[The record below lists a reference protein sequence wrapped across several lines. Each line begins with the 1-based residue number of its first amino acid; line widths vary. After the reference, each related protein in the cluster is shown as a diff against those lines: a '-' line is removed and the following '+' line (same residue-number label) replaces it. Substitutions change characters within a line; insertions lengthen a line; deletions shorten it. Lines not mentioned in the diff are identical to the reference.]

1 MEVFLSVSFP
11 LGVAGLYD
19 FGPPGCALQANI
31 VDLWRRHFVFEEEML
46 EVDTTI
52 LTPYEVLKSSGHVD
66 RFSDWMTR
74 DSVTGDVYRADH
86 LLKAWIK
93 KHVIE
98 AADATPEAIADATM
112 DLAKLDGFSPDEL
125 QSKFAS
131 YGVLSDL
138 GNSLTPLSPFNLMF
152 GTEIGPSGLL
162 KGFMRPETAQGQFV
176 NFKRLL
182 EANSDRMPFASA
194 QIGKSFRNE
203 ISPRSG
209 LLRVRE
215 FLMAEIEHYVNPE
228 AKNFHPK
235 FESVS
240 FHSLPLLSREMQS
253 SGSEQVCMTRVDH
266 AIEKGIIDNSTLGYF
281 LVRIYLFLLKIGL
294 HPDIIRFRQH
304 QSNEMAHY
312 ASDCWDAELL
322 TSYGWIE
329 CVGCADRAAFDLTV
343 HSLKTKEKLVVRE
356 RLSTP
361 VTELRVVAE
370 LDRKAIGIT
379 FKKDAKLI
387 CDAIALA
394 QEDPV
399 LMEKILQ
406 ESLDRNKVAVPLA
419 GWNAERSSA
428 SCPSDFVE
436 VPSQMLGLRKELT
449 TTHVREYTPAVIE
462 PSFGIGRII
471 YALLEH
477 CYWVRA
483 QDEQRSV
490 LSLAPLV
497 APTKVLIAPLL
508 SQKSFED
515 LVSNI
520 ALLLK
525 SKGIA
530 TQADCSSAT
539 VGKKYARADE
549 LGTPFAVT
557 IDHQTVTEVQENI
570 PATVTVRERDSTT
583 QIRVF
588 INDLPDLIENLV
600 QGKLHWN
607 NQLLSKYEV
616 VQCSNC

>member
-1 MEVFLSVSFP
+1 
-11 LGVAGLYD
+11 
-19 FGPPGCALQANI
+19 
-31 VDLWRRHFVFEEEML
+31 
-46 EVDTTI
+46 
-52 LTPYEVLKSSGHVD
+52 
-66 RFSDWMTR
+66 
-74 DSVTGDVYRADH
+74 
-86 LLKAWIK
+86 
-93 KHVIE
+93 
-98 AADATPEAIADATM
+98 
-112 DLAKLDGFSPDEL
+112 
-125 QSKFAS
+125 
-131 YGVLSDL
+131 
-138 GNSLTPLSPFNLMF
+138 
-152 GTEIGPSGLL
+152 
-162 KGFMRPETAQGQFV
+162 
-176 NFKRLL
+176 
-182 EANSDRMPFASA
+182 
-194 QIGKSFRNE
+194 
-203 ISPRSG
+203 
-209 LLRVRE
+209 
-215 FLMAEIEHYVNPE
+215 
-228 AKNFHPK
+228 
-235 FESVS
+235 
-240 FHSLPLLSREMQS
+240 MQS
-253 SGSEQVCMTRVDH
+253 SGSEKVCMTRVDH

-419 GWNAERSSA
+419 GWNSERSSA